1 MEALVTVYDA
11 SGGREVHVA
20 TVVGSPYTDASGS
33 SFLDVQGTYYT
44 WLLMTAH
51 GRFFK
56 GTNSLP

>member
-1 MEALVTVYDA
+1 MTVYDA

-20 TVVGSPYTDASGS
+20 TAVGSPYTDASGS